1 MFNTGNLD
9 STFQLQ
15 ATFSEDLWSGIVQDE
30 LGNAIPSIFMLKGT
44 SANQFLVSAEE
55 NALPGQVNL
64 NIRASRTS
72 GDVVGDTLLTRIIDV
87 PIYRDFELETSYALF
102 SNDDGRLYVEG
113 FANDESKSI
122 LMSLI
127 QQW

>member
-1 MFNTGNLD
+1 
-9 STFQLQ
+9 
-15 ATFSEDLWSGIVQDE
+15 
-30 LGNAIPSIFMLKGT
+30 MLKGT
-44 SANQFLVSAEE
+44 SANLNLLVSAEE
-55 NALPGQVNL
+55 RALPGQVNL

-113 FANDESKSI
+113 FANDESKSTLI
-122 LMSLI
+122 SLYNNGND
-127 QQW
+127 